1 MLSGIALNL
10 LLYPAIAN
18 VGEETNGETEN
29 LICNKFKSAKL
40 RRKHGNKGNSY
51 TIVSRGDYS
60 TNYGYTIEIKEVV
73 IYSERAINDE

>member
-18 VGEETNGETEN
+18 VGEETNRETEN

-40 RRKHGNKGNSY
+40 RRKHGIEGNS
-51 TIVSRGDYS
+51 
-60 TNYGYTIEIKEVV
+60 YTIEIKEVV